1 MSAVGT
7 MCAGVDRMSN
17 ANEKTKGPKDM
28 TSEWNVTD
36 VLASFRTTLA
46 NERTVLSYLRTSL
59 TFFVAGVTF
68 VHFFDTLIIEII
80 GWAFIPLGLITVVLG
95 IYRYNRE
102 KRSIYRLH
110 SRHRRNQGL

>member
-1 MSAVGT
+1 MG
-7 MCAGVDRMSN
+7 AGADRMSN
-17 ANEKTKGPKDM
+17 DSEKSNKQDEI
-28 TSEWNVTD
+28 TSDWSATD
-36 VLASFRTTLA
+36 ILASFRTTLA

-68 VHFFDTLIIEII
+68 VHFFDIMIIEII

-110 SRHRRNQGL
+110 SRHRKSLNQ